1 MARDVLAEM
10 GYLALGSRLKR
21 LAGRMQADATKAFA
35 DRGIPV
41 QATHFPL
48 LAALT
53 TYGPLSVTEA
63 VEAVGISQPAVTRI
77 HNSLQKLGLT
87 RTAPVKGD
95 NRQKQ
100 IRLTPKGEALI
111 EDMKHDMWPHVRRAA
126 QALCE
131 GPDTDILGQ
140 IARLEEGL
148 QNRPLH
154 VRIQDEIA
162 AASGLPALRLVE
174 YDDRLAPDFDA
185 ITREWV
191 TDMFTLEA
199 NDIKIIENPKSMIL
213 DRGGE
218 ILFVEASGLGIVG
231 TCALMPVDGASF
243 ELTKMGVRA
252 TARGLKAGEFLL
264 QRVLERARQM
274 PIGELFLL
282 TNTKCAAAVHLYE
295 KAGFVHDADIMER
308 YGKRYARCNVAMSYD
323 LTTPLRP

>member
-21 LAGRMQADATKAFA
+21 LAERMQADATRAFA

-53 TYGPLSVTEA
+53 TYGPMSVTEA

-77 HNSLQKLGLT
+77 HNSLQALGLT
-87 RTAPVKGD
+87 CAVPVKGD
-95 NRQKQ
+95 NRQRQ
-100 IRLTPKGEALI
+100 IRLTARGEALI
-111 EDMKHDMWPHVRRAA
+111 AEMKHDIWPHVRRAA
-126 QALCE
+126 QALCD
-131 GPDTDILGQ
+131 GPDTDILSQ
-140 IARLEEGL
+140 ITRLEDSL
-148 QNRPLH
+148 QARSLH
-154 VRIQDEIA
+154 LRIQDEIA
-162 AASGLPALRLVE
+162 ATSGLPPLRLVE
-174 YDDRLAPDFDA
+174 YDERLAPEFDA

-191 TDMFTLEA
+191 EDMFTLEA
-199 NDIKIIENPKSMIL
+199 NDLKIIENPKAMIV

-218 ILFVEASGLGIVG
+218 ILFVEAGPLGIVG
-231 TCALMPVDGASF
+231 TCALMPVDGSSF

-252 TARGLKAGEFLL
+252 SARGLKAGEFLL
-264 QRVLERARQM
+264 HRVLDRARQM

-295 KAGFVHDADIMER
+295 KAGFVHDAAIMER

-323 LTTPLRP
+323 LGKPPKL

>member
-21 LAGRMQADATKAFA
+21 LAERMQADATKAFV

-53 TYGPLSVTEA
+53 TYGPMSVTEA

-77 HNSLQKLGLT
+77 HNSLQALGLT
-87 RTAPVKGD
+87 CAVPVKGD
-95 NRQKQ
+95 KRQRQ
-100 IRLTPKGEALI
+100 IRLTAKGEALI
-111 EDMKHDMWPHVRRAA
+111 AEMKHDIWPQVRRAA
-126 QALCE
+126 QALCD
-131 GPDTDILGQ
+131 GPDTDILSQ
-140 IARLEEGL
+140 ITRLEDSL
-148 QNRPLH
+148 QARPLH
-154 VRIQDEIA
+154 LRIQDEIA
-162 AASGLPALRLVE
+162 ATRGLPPLRLVE
-174 YDDRLAPDFDA
+174 YDERLVPEFDA

-191 TDMFTLEA
+191 EDMFTLEA
-199 NDIKIIENPKSMIL
+199 NDLKIIENPKAMIL

-218 ILFVEASGLGIVG
+218 ILFVEAAGLGIVG
-231 TCALMPVDGASF
+231 TCALMRVDGDSF

-252 TARGLKAGEFLL
+252 SARGLKAGEFLL
-264 QRVLERARQM
+264 HRVLERARQM

-282 TNTKCAAAVHLYE
+282 TNLKCTAAVHLYE

-308 YGKRYARCNVAMSYD
+308 YGKRYARCNVAMSYE
-323 LTTPLRP
+323 LGKPPKL

>member
-21 LAGRMQADATKAFA
+21 LAERMQADATKAFA

-148 QNRPLH
+148 QNRPLQ

-218 ILFVEASGLGIVG
+218 ILFVEAAGLGIVG